1 MLNNYFKYLNITPTE
16 ERWGLYV
23 TSVGYSKIEPNDQYP
38 NQVHPQSHHLTWN
51 RGRILNDYYVV
62 FISKGKGLYASALTQ
77 PFELNAGTCFF
88 LYPGVLHRYKPNPK
102 IGWEEYWVGFNG
114 YYVEQLMN
122 HGFFDRQHPF
132 IYLGL
137 NKDILILFRELI
149 NAVQASLTGYPQ
161 QIAGITLQILGLI
174 NNIAEHHEYNDDP
187 VGKLISK
194 AKFIIQE
201 SFEDNLDME
210 NLARELPMG
219 YSAFRKAFK
228 RITGESPNQYHLN
241 LRLERAKNLLA
252 TTVLNISE
260 IADQTGFESVFYFSK
275 LFKKKN
281 GISPNTFRKMIPNQ
295 EI

>member
-23 TSVGYSKIEPNDQYP
+23 TSVGYSKIEPNDHYP

-88 LYPGVLHRYKPNPK
+88 LYPGVLHRYKPDPK

-122 HGFFDRQHPF
+122 NGFFDRQDPF

-137 NKDILILFRELI
+137 NKDILILFRDLI

-210 NLARELPMG
+210 RLARELPMG

-281 GISPNTFRKMIPNQ
+281 GISPNAFRKAIPLQ
-295 EI
+295 ET